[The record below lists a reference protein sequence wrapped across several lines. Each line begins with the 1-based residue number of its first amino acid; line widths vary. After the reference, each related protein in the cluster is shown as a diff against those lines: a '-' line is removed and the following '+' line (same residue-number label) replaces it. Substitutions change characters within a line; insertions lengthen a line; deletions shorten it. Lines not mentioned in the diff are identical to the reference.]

1 MRTFGILQSVM
12 LVGGIEV
19 PAGGGEGRRIA
30 LGGLVEVN
38 RMPGGKFF
46 RFSFIT
52 TPTCVCLSSAPP
64 TLAPLAFFTSILL
77 CPIDIGDPDVDMPR
91 PGPDGSCVPLS
102 CALAK
107 LAKQSMARTAK
118 H

>member
-1 MRTFGILQSVM
+1 MHFR
-12 LVGGIEV
+12 GIEV
-19 PAGGGEGRRIA
+19 PAGGGKGRRIA

-38 RMPGGKFF
+38 RMLARKFF

-52 TPTCVCLSSAPP
+52 TPTCACRNSAPP

-77 CPIDIGDPDVDMPR
+77 CPIDIGDPDIDMPG
-91 PGPDGSCVPLS
+91 PGPDGSCVPFS
-102 CALAK
+102 CAPAK
-107 LAKQSMARTAK
+107 LAKQTRARTAK